1 MLDSKYQFRPSYCDG
16 IEDCIFDL
24 LMNKNVSALLVPY
37 ADVLTAST
45 FHVLK
50 FLKLLALSTVFLTN
64 RSKQYAVDKNLA
76 SRPCGSPIRTV
87 GDPILVDLV
96 PSAKLCIYSE
106 VSFNQQS

>member
-1 MLDSKYQFRPSYCDG
+1 MDLRYQFRPSHCTD

-24 LMNKNVSALLVPY
+24 LINKNVSALLVPY

-45 FHVLK
+45 FRI
-50 FLKLLALSTVFLTN
+50 STVFLIAFLTMWLG
-64 RSKQYAVDKNLA
+64 KQYAVDQNLA

-106 VSFNQQS
+106 VSSDL